1 LAEHAVALNQG
12 RLHDALAAADRLGEL
27 RAGAHADLRLRVLD
41 ALYGDGDSAS
51 AVAVVAQLH
60 RTVASRSTTEA
71 RARAVQ
77 RADACV
83 LAQWRLLHG
92 DTTGVLATIG
102 MLQTEP
108 ALIGTVLPTLG
119 TTPLG
124 CAELLRAM
132 LAVELRS
139 PSAGSAVARL
149 DSLAFTVGASG
160 DTIAYAPLLIA
171 RLHARLGDSR
181 AAFDAVRRRDNQTG
195 WPRYLAPG
203 LREEG
208 RYAALAGANDEARLA
223 LRRYLALRSDPDP
236 GLQAQVS
243 AVQRELA
250 ALSQ

>member
-160 DTIAYAPLLIA
+160 DAIAYGPRSTRCVVGTTRRAGPGISRPAFVRKGATPPSPAPMT
-171 RLHARLGDSR
+171 
-181 AAFDAVRRRDNQTG
+181 RRDS
-195 WPRYLAPG
+195 PF
-203 LREEG
+203 
-208 RYAALAGANDEARLA
+208 AGISR
-223 LRRYLALRSDPDP
+223 
-236 GLQAQVS
+236 
-243 AVQRELA
+243 
-250 ALSQ
+250 